1 MSNYELPGP
10 GPSRQGPYDSSFYR
24 VRNGIPR
31 LMTGWEEFMTRFRR
45 GEYTEGFDSILS
57 NSYLLSALCAKLQQY
72 LTETP
77 ESDCSY
83 VKMLLLLGELLRTR
97 GEKEGEMYYLEL
109 SIQYLE
115 QALNIIPEGHH
126 WKADCLI
133 GLATAFGLRSQHTW
147 QIADADKALQYG
159 QQAINAT
166 TDGRNPRQLLVR
178 LGTSLRIRY
187 RITHQIADLQNGIRY
202 LQTALETPG
211 IDRREHVDIL
221 NNLGNLYIN
230 LFERTTWETYL
241 DLASEHA
248 EKAVQISTDDDHKR
262 ATLLW
267 NHALAFLS
275 RSRMSRRVADIDM
288 AIRYGQQNLDFVSRS
303 DANYP
308 AYLSGLGMIFRSR
321 FHMTRQVSDLDE
333 AIRHQEAVKHLRP
346 NDQSPVGHHYNRGR
360 SFVLNYQITRN
371 GEDVTT
377 AIRAFHEGFE
387 SEPSPF
393 HRLLCGYNTCLI
405 ASLLPSVGLDLKV
418 EIAEKMLEIFSLVSQ
433 PTGSRNDTQAIL
445 KRLSGMASLSAS
457 VLLAAN
463 KSPSEVLQ
471 KLEDNRG
478 IVISSVI
485 DVRSDAIELKE
496 KHPALWARFTQ
507 CRHSLG
513 VMNSNALRMEIGET
527 YATDVERLEKFHK
540 HWSDIK
546 EDIRRNSGFERF
558 LLSPTESELGGMARN
573 SPIVSINI
581 SQIDSAAFL
590 VTASGI
596 QSLPLPALKFKDAE
610 NLVRI
615 FASYGNSPRRDAEL
629 CEDEDE
635 EQLSSQRT
643 TSKIEDG
650 LLYLWTTAV
659 KPVLQQLNLLNRVD
673 TPIRLPQI
681 WWVGGGI
688 MSLLPLHAAGDHG
701 PGSTENAISHV
712 ISSYASTFKSL
723 QFIQNR
729 DRISVSQTK
738 QVLLLAAMPTTPGG
752 YKPLQ
757 VQEEVT
763 AIEGSASKWAS
774 CLNLSRPSKAD
785 LLDALKTCTIAH
797 FACHGTADRVEPA
810 KSGLLLGKET
820 VEKLTIEDLDILS
833 CQNAQIVYL
842 SACSTA
848 EVGAMNL
855 ADESVHLAS
864 SFQLTG
870 FQHVIGTLWGVD
882 DNAAVEVAK
891 GFYARLPVSG
901 ENGYISPARALHD
914 AVVSFRNTGENRKD
928 CSKWASFIHLGC

>member
-1 MSNYELPGP
+1 MSNYELPRP
-10 GPSRQGPYDSSFYR
+10 GPSRQGPYDSSLYR

-31 LMTGWEEFMTRFRR
+31 FMTGWEEIVTRFRR
-45 GEYTEGFDSILS
+45 GEYKEGFDSMLS
-57 NSYLLSALCAKLQQY
+57 NSYLLSGLCAKLQQD
-72 LTETP
+72 LNEAP
-77 ESDCSY
+77 ESDNSH
-83 VKMLLLLGELLRTR
+83 LETLTLLGDLLRTQ
-97 GEKEGEMYYLEL
+97 GEKQGEIEYLEL

-115 QALNIIPEGHH
+115 KALNIIPEAHH
-126 WKADCLI
+126 WKATCLI
-133 GLATAFGLRSQHTW
+133 SLATAFGLRSQHTW
-147 QIADADKALQYG
+147 QVADADKALQYG
-159 QQAINAT
+159 QQAINAS
-166 TDGRNPRQLLVR
+166 TDGQNPRQLLVR
-178 LGTSLRIRY
+178 LGTTLRIRY
-187 RITHQIADLQNGIRY
+187 RITHQIADLQHGIRY
-202 LQTALETPG
+202 LQTALETPR

-221 NNLGNLYIN
+221 NNLGNLYID
-230 LFERTTWETYL
+230 LFERTTYENYF
-241 DLASEHA
+241 DLASEHV

-267 NHALAFLS
+267 NHALNFLS
-275 RSRMSRRVADIDM
+275 RSQISRRVADIDM
-288 AIRYGQQNLDFVSRS
+288 AIQYGQQSLDSVSYS

-308 AYLSGLGMIFRSR
+308 AYLSGLGMIFRRR

-333 AIRHQEAVKHLRP
+333 AIRHQEAVKHLK
-346 NDQSPVGHHYNRGR
+346 NGQTPVGYHYSLGH
-360 SFVLNYQITRN
+360 SFLEKYQTTRN
-371 GEDVTT
+371 VKDVAT
-377 AIRAFHEGFE
+377 AMKAFHEGFE
-387 SEPSPF
+387 YEPNPF
-393 HRLLCGYNTCLI
+393 HRLLCGHNTCLLF
-405 ASLLPSVGLDLKV
+405 SLLPPIALDNKV
-418 EIAEKMLEIFSLVSQ
+418 EIVEEMLGIFSLVFQ

-457 VLLAAN
+457 VLLAAH
-463 KSPSEVLQ
+463 KSPPEVLQ

-478 IVISSVI
+478 IVIGSVI

-513 VMNSNALRMEIGET
+513 AMNSTALRIGIGET
-527 YATDVERLEKFHK
+527 YATHVERLERFHND
-540 HWSDIK
+540 WSEIK
-546 EDIRRNSGFERF
+546 EDIRRNLGFERF
-558 LLSPTESELGGMARN
+558 LLSPTESELREMARN
-573 SPIVSINI
+573 GPIVSINI
-581 SQIDSAAFL
+581 SHIDSAAFL
-590 VTASGI
+590 ATASGI
-596 QSLPLPALKFKDAE
+596 QSQPLPALKFADAE
-610 NLVRI
+610 KLVRV

-643 TSKIEDG
+643 SSEMEDG
-650 LLYLWTTAV
+650 LLYLWKTAV

-673 TPIRLPQI
+673 PPTRLPQI
-681 WWVGGGI
+681 WWVGGGM

-701 PGSTENAISHV
+701 PESTENAISHV

-757 VQEEVT
+757 VQEEIT
-763 AIEGSASKWAS
+763 AIESSASKWAS
-774 CLNLSRPSKAD
+774 CLSLSRPSKAD
-785 LLDALKTCTIAH
+785 LLDALKMCTIAH
-797 FACHGTADRVEPA
+797 FACHGIADRVEPA
-810 KSGLLLGKET
+810 KSGLLLGKDT
-820 VEKLTIEDLDILS
+820 VEKLTIEDLDIFS

-891 GFYARLPVSG
+891 TFYERLPVSG

-914 AVVSFRNTGENRKD
+914 AVVSFRNTEQNRKD